1 MDFQQVDPRHSRLE
15 INTPIRT
22 GGFRLISKE
31 KLTEVIVDLLKKAS
45 IRLPRSVKEE
55 LQNALRREEEEVTR
69 HQLETILENIS
80 IAEDREIPVCQ
91 DTGVPIFFVKVGRNC
106 SDSREVAAAITEG
119 TVKATKTIPLRENV
133 IHPLTKENSGTNTG
147 WRMPF
152 IYYEMSPE
160 DFTEIQVL
168 LKGFGSEAKT
178 SLAYIPTSEDV
189 IKGTLKFVLDC
200 VRKGFGEPCPP
211 YILGVGMGGTSD
223 IAALLAKKAFLRLP
237 LGKKNPDPAAAELE
251 ERLLAAVNAT
261 GIGAMGMGGKTT
273 ALAVHVELCGTHS
286 AAVPV
291 AVAIQCWAD
300 RQAAVRIHSNGTSE
314 FLEERKNG

>member
-1 MDFQQVDPRHSRLE
+1 MIP
-15 INTPIRT
+15 
-22 GGFRLISKE
+22 KE
-31 KLTEVIVDLLKKAS
+31 KLIEGIIELLKRAS
-45 IRLPRSVKEE
+45 IHLPRSVKEE
-55 LQNALRREEEEVTR
+55 LQTALAKEEEEVTR

-80 IAEDREIPVCQ
+80 IAEERDIPVCQ
-91 DTGVPIFFVKVGRNC
+91 DTGVPIFFVKAGRNW
-106 SDSREVAAAITEG
+106 AAVSHIAEAISEG
-119 TVKATKTIPLRENV
+119 TVKATKAIPLRENV

-152 IYYEMSPE
+152 IYYEMTPE
-160 DFTEIQVL
+160 DFTEVQVL

-200 VRKGFGEPCPP
+200 ARKGFGEPCPP

-237 LGKKNPDPAAAELE
+237 LGKKNPDPAAADLE
-251 ERLLAAVNAT
+251 EKLLAAVNAT

-273 ALAVHVELCGTHS
+273 ALAVNVELCGTHS

-300 RQAAVRIHSNGTSE
+300 RQAAVRIHSNGTFE
-314 FLEERKNG
+314 FLEEPKNG

>member
-1 MDFQQVDPRHSRLE
+1 
-15 INTPIRT
+15 
-22 GGFRLISKE
+22 LIAKE
-31 KLTEVIVDLLKKAS
+31 KLTEVVVDLLKRAS

-55 LQNALRREEEEVTR
+55 LQNALRQEEEEVTR

-80 IAEDREIPVCQ
+80 IAEDRDIPVCQ
-91 DTGVPIFFVKVGRNC
+91 DTGVPIFFVKAGRNW
-106 SDSREVAAAITEG
+106 SAIGEAAAAITEG
-119 TVKATKTIPLRENV
+119 TVKATKAIPLRENV

-152 IYYEMSPE
+152 IYYEMIPE
-160 DFTEIQVL
+160 DFSEIQVL

-223 IAALLAKKAFLRLP
+223 IAAMLAKKAFLRLP
-237 LGKKNPDPAAAELE
+237 LGKKNSDPAAADLE
-251 ERLLAAVNAT
+251 EKLLKAVNAT
-261 GIGAMGMGGKTT
+261 GIGSMGMGGKTT
-273 ALAVHVELCGTHS
+273 ALAVNVELCGTHS

-291 AVAIQCWAD
+291 VVAIQCWAD
-300 RQAAVRIHSNGTSE
+300 RQAAVRIYSNGTFQ

>member
-1 MDFQQVDPRHSRLE
+1 
-15 INTPIRT
+15 
-22 GGFRLISKE
+22 
-31 KLTEVIVDLLKKAS
+31 
-45 IRLPRSVKEE
+45 VKEE
-55 LQNALRREEEEVTR
+55 LEKALGQEEEEVTR

-80 IAEDREIPVCQ
+80 IAEDRDIPVCQ
-91 DTGVPIFFVKVGRNC
+91 DTGVPIFFVKVGRNG
-106 SDSREVAAAITEG
+106 SDIREAAAAITEG
-119 TVKATKTIPLRENV
+119 TVKATKAIPLRENV

-152 IYYEMSPE
+152 IYYEMIPE
-160 DFTEIQVL
+160 DFSEIQVL

-189 IKGTLKFVLDC
+189 VKGTLKFVLDC
-200 VRKGFGEPCPP
+200 ARKAFGEPCPP

-237 LGKKNPDPAAAELE
+237 LGKKNPDPAAADLE
-251 ERLLAAVNAT
+251 ERLLKAVNAT
-261 GIGAMGMGGKTT
+261 GIGSMGMGGKTT

-291 AVAIQCWAD
+291 VVAIQCWAD
-300 RQAAVRIHSNGTSE
+300 RQAAVRIHSNGTFE
-314 FLEERKNG
+314 FLEEGKNG

>member
-1 MDFQQVDPRHSRLE
+1 M
-15 INTPIRT
+15 
-22 GGFRLISKE
+22 ISKE
-31 KLTEVIVDLLKKAS
+31 KLTDVIVDLLKKAS

-55 LQNALRREEEEVTR
+55 LQNALRQEEEEVTR

-80 IAEDREIPVCQ
+80 IAEDRDIPVCQ
-91 DTGVPIFFVKVGRNC
+91 DTGVPIFFVKVGKNW
-106 SDSREVAAAITEG
+106 SAIREAAAAITEG
-119 TVKATKTIPLRENV
+119 TVKATKAIPLRENV

-152 IYYEMSPE
+152 IYYEMTAE
-160 DFTEIQVL
+160 DFSEIQVL

-223 IAALLAKKAFLRLP
+223 IAAMLAKKAFLRLP
-237 LGKKNPDPAAAELE
+237 LGKENPDPAAADLE
-251 ERLLAAVNAT
+251 EKLLQAVNAT
-261 GIGAMGMGGKTT
+261 GIGSMGMGGKTT

-291 AVAIQCWAD
+291 VVAIQCWAD
-300 RQAAVRIHSNGTSE
+300 RQATVRIHSNGTFE
-314 FLEERKNG
+314 FLEERRNG

>member
-1 MDFQQVDPRHSRLE
+1 M
-15 INTPIRT
+15 
-22 GGFRLISKE
+22 ISKE
-31 KLTEVIVDLLKKAS
+31 KLTDVIVDLLKRAS
-45 IRLPRSVKEE
+45 IRLPRSVKDE
-55 LQNALRREEEEVTR
+55 LQNALRQEEEEVTR

-80 IAEDREIPVCQ
+80 IAEDRGIPVCQ
-91 DTGVPIFFVKVGRNC
+91 DTGVPIFFVKVGRNW
-106 SDSREVAAAITEG
+106 SAISEAAAAITEG
-119 TVKATKTIPLRENV
+119 TVKATKAIPLRENV

-152 IYYEMSPE
+152 IYYEMTPE
-160 DFTEIQVL
+160 DFSEIQVL

-223 IAALLAKKAFLRLP
+223 IAAMLAKKAFLRLP
-237 LGKKNPDPAAAELE
+237 LGKKNPDPAAADLE
-251 ERLLAAVNAT
+251 EKLLKAVNAT

-273 ALAVHVELCGTHS
+273 ALAVNVELCGTHS

-291 AVAIQCWAD
+291 VVAIQCWAD
-300 RQAAVRIHSNGTSE
+300 RQAAVRIHSNGTFE
-314 FLEERKNG
+314 FLEESKNG